1 MKRIFAFVLLVCL
14 MCGST
19 ANVTARGQ
27 RTRAGA
33 QRRGTTHTLAGLRT
47 YVAGVLARLP
57 VTPGLAVAVVEGD
70 RVIFAEG
77 FGYRDVARRL
87 PVTAHT
93 QFYIA
98 STTKSFTATTA
109 KLLAAEG
116 KIDLDVP
123 VKTYLPELKLPPPLA
138 PEQISLRDLLTH
150 RHGIGNEALEF
161 RTATT
166 GQYDETEIFRLLR
179 EHTRVIPPTF
189 NYSNV
194 GYLVASYAMQRAT
207 GETWQQIV
215 QHKLLDPLSLNATT
229 CSASKVRASADYA
242 LPYLAEGGTFI
253 ELPYKQDNTMHAA
266 GGMASSAEDL
276 ARWLIVNM
284 NGGRLDGRQ
293 VIPTTVLEETLAPQI
308 DQKRTFYKFDRY
320 AYSLGWNI
328 ATYEGDKLVHC
339 FGTYEGFRP
348 HISFMPEHRLGVVVL
363 ANESRDAL
371 FLPDL
376 IAADIYDHL
385 LRGAPLR
392 VEGNTKVTEFAA
404 SWKKSQ
410 DARAQRAATRAK
422 RRDPS
427 TRPTLALNAY
437 AGTYENSAFGQV
449 VITAEGDSLRARFG
463 NLSAPLMHI
472 ARDEFEGAFFAGET
486 GTGPLV
492 FQVDREAGVGGVKML
507 GQAFSRVK

>member
-1 MKRIFAFVLLVCL
+1 MKRILLLAFMLLVCL
-14 MCGST
+14 MCGLP
-19 ANVTARGQ
+19 AR
-27 RTRAGA
+27 A
-33 QRRGTTHTLAGLRT
+33 QRRRSVGPPHGAGQSLAGLHA

-70 RVIFAEG
+70 RIIFAEG
-77 FGYRDVARRL
+77 FGYRDVAHRL

-98 STTKSFTATTA
+98 STTKSFTATAA
-109 KLLAAEG
+109 KLLADEG

-166 GQYDETEIFRLLR
+166 GQYDTDEIFRLLR
-179 EHTRVIPPTF
+179 EHTRVLAPTF

-194 GYLVASYAMQRAT
+194 GYIITSYAMQKAT
-207 GETWQQIV
+207 GDTWQEIIQRR
-215 QHKLLDPLSLNATT
+215 LLDPLRLNETT
-229 CSASKVRASADYA
+229 CYASKIKAGTDYA
-242 LPYLAEGGTFI
+242 IPYLAEGGQFI

-266 GGMASSAEDL
+266 GGMASSATDL
-276 ARWLIVNM
+276 ARWLVVNM
-284 NGGRLDGRQ
+284 NGGKLAGRQ
-293 VIPTTVLEETLAPQI
+293 VIPTAVLEETLAPQI

-320 AYSLGWNI
+320 AYGLGWNI
-328 ATYEGDKLVHC
+328 ANYEGDKLVHC

-348 HISFMPEHRLGVVVL
+348 HISFMPAHRLGVVVL

-392 VEGNTKVTEFAA
+392 VEGNAKVAEFEAA
-404 SWKKSQ
+404 WKKSQ
-410 DARAQRAATRAK
+410 DTRAQRAATRAK
-422 RRDPS
+422 GRDTSASPA
-427 TRPTLALNAY
+427 LAPAAY
-437 AGTYENSAFGQV
+437 AGTYENAAFGRI
-449 VITAEGDSLRARFG
+449 VIEASGDTLRARFG
-463 NLSAPLMHI
+463 NLAAPLVHF
-472 ARDEFEGAFFAGET
+472 ARDEFEVTFIPGQ
-486 GTGPLV
+486 TGPLA
-492 FQVDREAGVGGVKML
+492 FQVNKETGVSGFKLM